1 MERDYIQFKI
11 VVLILN
17 FWIIWFDLLR
27 WPVPSKLLVSPLEER
42 LPGSNS
48 LPRCVIFFA
57 LDMKILA
64 LILVIIGNL
73 NCNVFLIHRL
83 PVSLH
88 PPPVV
93 SRSPI
98 VTALVLLLFG
108 ESLSSSLMYKKF
120 ASFVVMFVCLICVCQ
135 NVTVKSVS
143 IRRVLSSWSGSC
155 PSRGLFVRLLRTS
168 R

>member
-1 MERDYIQFKI
+1 MARTKQTARK
-11 VVLILN
+11 
-17 FWIIWFDLLR
+17 
-27 WPVPSKLLVSPLEER
+27 STGGKA
-42 LPGSNS
+42 
-48 LPRCVIFFA
+48 PRKQLATKVCDFFA

-64 LILVIIGNL
+64 LILVIVGNL

-120 ASFVVMFVCLICVCQ
+120 ASFVVMFVCVICVCQ

-143 IRRVLSSWSGSC
+143 IRRVLSS
-155 PSRGLFVRLLRTS
+155 
-168 R
+168 